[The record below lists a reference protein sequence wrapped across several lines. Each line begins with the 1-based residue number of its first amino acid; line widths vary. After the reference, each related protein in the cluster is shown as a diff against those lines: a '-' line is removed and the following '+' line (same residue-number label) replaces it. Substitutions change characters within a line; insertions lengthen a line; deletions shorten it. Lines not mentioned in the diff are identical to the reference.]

1 MRHAAAV
8 PERRPAVPAP
18 SYLRATEG
26 GVLLA
31 VRVQPRAGRSGI
43 GAPHGDELRVRVTA
57 PPHRGE
63 ANEALVR
70 LLAYALRCAPS
81 RVEIVRGAGS
91 SRKTLLLHG
100 FTEQEV
106 AQAIGERARRP

>member
-1 MRHAAAV
+1 MST
-8 PERRPAVPAP
+8 AP
-18 SYLRATEG
+18 YLRASED
-26 GVLLA
+26 GVVLT

-57 PPHRGE
+57 APERGA

-70 LLAYALRCAPS
+70 LLAYTLGCAPS

-91 SRKTLLLHG
+91 RQKRVLLRG

-106 AQAIGERARRP
+106 RRALEA